1 MEDSRKKPI
10 MIGVIVVCVVAAVA
24 ITLSRR
30 GGGGGIGE
38 IASDEM
44 VWVKC
49 NNPACKAEY
58 QTGKRAFFEERSK
71 RFDPSA
77 ETVPAVIC
85 KECGKPSVYEAV
97 KCANPSCGIIFFKGA
112 SGPGD
117 FSDRCPKCKYSAM
130 EESREQRKR
139 ELGG

>member
-10 MIGVIVVCVVAAVA
+10 MIGVVVVCVVAAVA

-30 GGGGGIGE
+30 SGGGGIGE

-44 VWVKC
+44 IWVKC
-49 NNPACKAEY
+49 NNPACKVEY
-58 QTGKRAFFEERSK
+58 ERRKRAFFEERLK
-71 RFDPSA
+71 HFDTEMDIP
-77 ETVPAVIC
+77 PGVIC
-85 KECGKPSVYEAV
+85 KECGEPSVYEAV
-97 KCANPSCGIIFFKGA
+97 KCANPSCGIVFFRGA

-117 FSDRCPKCKYSAM
+117 HSDRCPKCKYSAT